1 MTGPAQVGDLVMVLA
16 GDERHVP
23 TGVIGRVTELDTD
36 WPHTGPDGQITP
48 CARVHRPGGPV
59 ALGRL
64 PGVWV
69 DQASLATLRDVTPLT
84 WTDQAGQ
91 TVHGAL
97 PHGLRGP
104 LRVQVRAA
112 DIPDGWDVQNAEPH
126 PAGVT
131 FTVPVTGP
139 QDLLELAVALTPLP
153 RTVIPTLRGLP
164 FGPDLPR
171 PTVAWSPD
179 LPLTGWGALATRVL
193 SGAGC
198 AHLPLRSDFSA
209 DDLTRLEA
217 IVQAHRYAAGLT
229 VPERI
234 MRLAA
239 WFKATL
245 DCPDVRAPNLRA
257 SLGLD

>member
-23 TGVIGRVTELDTD
+23 TGVIGRVTEVDTD
-36 WPHTGPDGQITP
+36 WPHTGPDGQIVP

-59 ALGRL
+59 AAGRL

-69 DQASLATLRDVTPLT
+69 DQASLAALREVTPLT
-84 WTDQAGQ
+84 WTDHAGQ
-91 TVHGAL
+91 TVRGAL
-97 PHGLRGP
+97 PGALTGP

-112 DIPDGWDVQNAEPH
+112 GVPEGWDVQDIQNTGQ
-126 PAGVT
+126 GVT

-153 RTVIPTLRGLP
+153 RTVIPTLRGQP
-164 FGPDLPR
+164 AGPDLPR
-171 PTVAWSPD
+171 PAVAWSPD
-179 LPLTGWGALATRVL
+179 LPLSGWGALATRVL

-198 AHLPLRSDFSA
+198 AHLNLRSDFSG

-217 IVQAHRYAAGLT
+217 VVQAHRYAADLS
-229 VPERI
+229 VPERT

-245 DCPDVRAPNLRA
+245 DCPDVHAPNLRA
-257 SLGLD
+257 SLGLN